1 MSSEA
6 PPSVIDTTLQNST
19 REYQKRQ
26 VAKSNMNWNQH
37 VQTFYKSTQYNKKDV
52 KKQSGLVYTTNHTND
67 SEDINQ

>member
-26 VAKSNMNWNQH
+26 VAKSNMNWNKH
-37 VQTFYKSTQYNKKDV
+37 VQTFYKSTRIY
-52 KKQSGLVYTTNHTND
+52 GFNHVD
-67 SEDINQ
+67 SMRHISSV